1 MYYIY
6 LDDERNPKI
15 NKQWKIARNG
25 SDFRKLIKE
34 WQSDK
39 TDNQLE
45 CSLDHDLGEHTE
57 DGYVLIK
64 WMCEFLEQHNMP
76 QDILDNVTI
85 NVHSAN
91 PIGKGNIEGYW
102 KSFRRYLETQI

>member
-6 LDDERNPKI
+6 LDDERTPKTDHPWVI
-15 NKQWKIARNG
+15 CRNG
-25 SDFRKLIKE
+25 EDFCKALKNWPNTKE
-34 WQSDK
+34 ELYVSF
-39 TDNQLE
+39 DN
-45 CSLDHDLGEHTE
+45 DLGELTE
-57 DGYVLIK
+57 DGYALIK
-64 WMCEFLEQHNMP
+64 WMCQFLEQHNMP
-76 QDILDNVTI
+76 QDILYKVTV